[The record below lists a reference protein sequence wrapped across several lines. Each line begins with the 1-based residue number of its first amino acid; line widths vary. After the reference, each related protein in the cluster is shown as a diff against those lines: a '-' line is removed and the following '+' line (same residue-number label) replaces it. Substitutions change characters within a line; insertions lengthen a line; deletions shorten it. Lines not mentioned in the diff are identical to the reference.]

1 MKGVRPA
8 AGRGFRLPRLGY
20 DMILVYFVDGLA
32 FFSMGFAIALEIRP
46 SSGLKLARYLRYLA
60 AFGILHSLVQ
70 WSDMLLLVE
79 TAGIPFF
86 SVPMVRIFRTLML
99 GIASGALLQFGTG
112 LLSHRGGRSRWLRAA
127 PGILG
132 LTWMSVVILLVNVYP
147 PLGSPDWLA
156 HGDVWAR
163 YLVYLPGSIL
173 AGFGLI
179 TQAQWLDGADLR
191 QVARDA
197 RFAAATFLVNALL
210 CGVVLPPDLE
220 MPPSILNSSL
230 VQAVSGV
237 PIELM
242 RAASAVAIAFFVLRM
257 LRLFRIQT
265 AKQVDEANQR
275 QIQAQQEALEIQSRS
290 QEEMEQWNREL
301 EGRIAQRTAEISLR
315 NKQLLAVNSI
325 AATISQSFDLREILR
340 LTLEKSLEALD
351 VLSGGIVI
359 FGQESGEPS
368 TQLSQ
373 GLSDEFMNTI
383 ARTSLDAVV
392 MGQLD
397 SPSESV
403 RAPESHQPE
412 ASDVG
417 ASSPRSFMTA
427 PMKVKGRV
435 VGAISVAG
443 PTAAGFDSEDG
454 RLLTAIGH
462 QVGIAVEN
470 ARLFA
475 QLQNLATLQ
484 ERERIARE
492 MHDGLAQVLSFLGIK
507 ARMVQQLVAGGRLE
521 QAEDD
526 LDQIQKTVQEAYAEV
541 RQSILSLR
549 TAGELEKG
557 LLGAIRESASDFAEQ
572 NSIPV
577 EVALAEEGEVCFRPE
592 AEVQLVR
599 IVQEALANVRKHAR
613 AGKVWIKL
621 ACQGDEAVL
630 AVEDDGLGFDLS
642 EVDGK
647 QRRCFGLQTMRERAE
662 SIDADLDVSSV
673 PGEGTRIQVRF
684 PLERYSIKRQ
694 RAPESAA
701 S

>member
-1 MKGVRPA
+1 
-8 AGRGFRLPRLGY
+8 
-20 DMILVYFVDGLA
+20 MILVYFVEGLA

-79 TAGIPFF
+79 TASIPFF
-86 SVPMVRIFRTLML
+86 NVPMVRIFRILML
-99 GIASGALLQFGTG
+99 GVASGALLQFGTG
-112 LLSHRGGRSRWLRAA
+112 LLSHRGGRSRWLRAM

-132 LTWMSVVILLVNVYP
+132 LTWMAAVILLMNVYP
-147 PLGSPDWLA
+147 PLGSPDWLS
-156 HGDVWAR
+156 HSDVWAR
-163 YLVYLPGSIL
+163 YLLYLPGSVL

-179 TQAQWLDGADLR
+179 TQAQWLDGSDFP

-210 CGVVLPPDLE
+210 CGVVLPPDLRI
-220 MPPSILNSSL
+220 PPSILNSSL
-230 VQAVSGV
+230 AQTISGI
-237 PIELM
+237 PFELM

-265 AKQVDEANQR
+265 AKQVDEANRR

-290 QEEMEQWNREL
+290 REEMERWNREL
-301 EGRIAQRTAEISLR
+301 EGRIALRTAEISLR
-315 NKQLLAVNSI
+315 NKQLLAVNTI
-325 AATISQSFDLREILR
+325 AATISQSFDLDEILR
-340 LTLEKSLEALD
+340 LTLEKGREALG
-351 VLSGGIVI
+351 VQSGGIVI

-383 ARTSLDAVV
+383 ARTRLDAVV

-397 SPSESV
+397 SPGESIRASESG
-403 RAPESHQPE
+403 QPGVADAE
-412 ASDVG
+412 VP
-417 ASSPRSFMTA
+417 SPGSFMIA

-435 VGAISVAG
+435 LGTISVAG
-443 PTAAGFDSEDG
+443 PEAAGFDSEDG

-475 QLQNLATLQ
+475 QVQNMATLQ

-492 MHDGLAQVLSFLGIK
+492 MHDGLAQVLGFLGIK
-507 ARMVQQLVAGGRLE
+507 ARMVQQLVASGRLD

-526 LDQIQKTVQEAYAEV
+526 LAQIQKTVQEAYAEV

-557 LLGAIRESASDFAEQ
+557 LLSAIRESAFDFSEQ

-577 EVALAEEGEVCFRPE
+577 EVALADEGEVCFRSE
-592 AEVQLVR
+592 SEVQLVR

-621 ACQGDEAVL
+621 ACQDGEAVL
-630 AVEDDGLGFDLS
+630 TVEDDGVGFDIS
-642 EVDGK
+642 DAEGR

-662 SIDADLDVSSV
+662 SIDAGLEVSSV
-673 PGEGTRIQVRF
+673 PGEGTRVRVRF
-684 PLERYSIKRQ
+684 PLERYAIKRQ
-694 RAPESAA
+694 RAHESAA

>member
-1 MKGVRPA
+1 
-8 AGRGFRLPRLGY
+8 
-20 DMILVYFVDGLA
+20 MILVYFVDGLA

-60 AFGILHSLVQ
+60 AFGILHALVQ

-79 TAGIPFF
+79 TASIPFF

-112 LLSHRGGRSRWLRAA
+112 LLSHRGGRSRWFRAA

-132 LTWMSVVILLVNVYP
+132 LMWMTVVILLVNVYP
-147 PLGSPDWLA
+147 PLGSPDWLT

-163 YLVYLPGSIL
+163 YLLYLPGSIL

-179 TQAQWLDGADLR
+179 TQAQWLDGSDLH

-210 CGVVLPPDLE
+210 CGVVLPPDLQI
-220 MPPSILNSSL
+220 PPSILSSSL
-230 VQAVSGV
+230 VQATSGV

-265 AKQVDEANQR
+265 AKQVDEANRR

-290 QEEMEQWNREL
+290 REQIEQWNREL

-340 LTLEKSLEALD
+340 LTLEKGREALG
-351 VLSGGIVI
+351 VQSGGIVI
-359 FGQESGEPS
+359 FGQESGDPS

-383 ARTSLDAVV
+383 ARTRLDAVV
-392 MGQLD
+392 MGRLD
-397 SPSESV
+397 SFEESA
-403 RAPESHQPE
+403 RAPESPQPE
-412 ASDVG
+412 ELDTA
-417 ASSPRSFMTA
+417 ASSPQSFMTA

-475 QLQNLATLQ
+475 QLQNMATLQ

-507 ARMVQQLVAGGRLE
+507 ARLVQQLLTSGRIE
-521 QAEDD
+521 QAEAD
-526 LDQIQKTVQEAYAEV
+526 LDQMQKTVQEAYAEV

-557 LLGAIRESASDFAEQ
+557 LLSAIRESASDFAEQ

-577 EVALAEEGEVCFRPE
+577 EVALADEGEVCFRPE

-621 ACQGDEAVL
+621 ACVGDEAVL
-630 AVEDDGLGFDLS
+630 TVEDDGVGFDLS
-642 EVDGK
+642 GVDGN
-647 QRRCFGLQTMRERAE
+647 QRHCFGLQTMRERAE
-662 SIDADLDVSSV
+662 SIDAGLDVSSV

-684 PLERYSIKRQ
+684 PLEQHSTKRR